1 MFDEPALLLL
11 NSALMNPL
19 NSILAAII
27 SIFPRWIIKPFAKPY
42 VAGETIAEA
51 LVHINA
57 LNEKG
62 FAATLD
68 ILGEHVQTNDEAA
81 DITKSYTEILD
92 AISEQNLN
100 CNISIKPTHIGL
112 DISYET
118 VKNNLFTLLAKA
130 KELHS
135 FVRIDME
142 DSPYT
147 DASIKLYL
155 EALIH
160 YDNVGPVIQAYLR
173 RSTEDIKRLNSEKIN
188 VRICKGIYSESKT
201 IALQRKTE
209 INDQFNQ
216 LVKAILTGD
225 GYVGIATHDLNLI
238 DALENWISDNEISPD
253 RFEFQVLFGVPMS
266 GRLQALLAK
275 GYTVR
280 QYVPFGKDWH
290 DYSVR
295 RLKENP
301 SIISYIFKNMFKM
314 D

>member
-1 MFDEPALLLL
+1 MFDEPSKLLL

-42 VAGETIAEA
+42 VAGETITEA
-51 LVHINA
+51 LVHIKV

-68 ILGEHVQTNDEAA
+68 ILGEHVQTNEDATV
-81 DITKSYTEILD
+81 ITNSYVEILS
-92 AISEQNLN
+92 AISEKGLN
-100 CNISIKPTHIGL
+100 SNISIKPTHIGL

-118 VKNNLFTLLAKA
+118 ARDNLFRLLAIA
-130 KELHS
+130 KETDN

-155 EALIH
+155 EALVH
-160 YDNVGPVIQAYLR
+160 YDNVGSVIQAYLH
-173 RSTEDIKRLNSEKIN
+173 RSPEDISRLNSEKLN
-188 VRICKGIYSESKT
+188 VRICKGIYSESDT
-201 IALQRKTE
+201 IAFQSRSE
-209 INDQFNQ
+209 INDQFIL
-216 LVKAILTGD
+216 LVKDILAGD
-225 GYVGIATHDLNLI
+225 GYAAIATHDLNLI
-238 DALENWISDNEISPD
+238 DALEDWISENEIAPE

-266 GRLQALLAK
+266 GRLQSLLAK

-280 QYVPFGKDWH
+280 QYIPFGEDWH

-301 SIISYIFKNMFKM
+301 AIISYVLKNMFKK

>member
-1 MFDEPALLLL
+1 MFDEPATLLL

-42 VAGETIAEA
+42 VAGETIADA
-51 LVHINA
+51 LTHINI

-62 FAATLD
+62 FTATLD
-68 ILGEHVQTNDEAA
+68 ILGEHVQTIDEAVN
-81 DITKSYTEILD
+81 ITNSYNEILD
-92 AISEQNLN
+92 AIREQNLN

-112 DISYET
+112 DISYDT
-118 VKNNLFTLLAKA
+118 ARDNLFRLLDKA

-155 EALIH
+155 EALVH
-160 YDNVGPVIQAYLR
+160 YDNVGPVIQAYLH
-173 RSTEDIKRLNSEKIN
+173 RSTEDIKRLNSEKFN
-188 VRICKGIYSESKT
+188 VRICKGIYSESET
-201 IALQRKTE
+201 IAYQHKTE
-209 INDQFNQ
+209 INDQFIQ
-216 LVKAILTGD
+216 LVEDILSGD
-225 GYVGIATHDLNLI
+225 GFVGIATHDLNLI
-238 DALENWISDNEISPD
+238 DELEDWIIKNEISPD

-266 GRLQALLAK
+266 GRLQSLLAK

-280 QYVPFGKDWH
+280 QYVPFGEDWH

-301 SIISYIFKNMFKM
+301 AIISYIFKNMFKM